1 MSNSSDSK
9 RRWSSKVTGKRL
21 ELMTTE
27 GCHLCDE
34 ALAMLLAMESLSGWW
49 LEEVDIAESD
59 ALTVRYGERIPVLRL
74 TENGPELDWPFTADE
89 VLAWLDRGAREGR

>member
-49 LEEVDIAESD
+49 LEAVDIAESE
-59 ALTVRYGERIPVLRL
+59 ASMRRYGERIPVVRVVE
-74 TENGPELDWPFTADE
+74 TGDELDWPFTADE
-89 VLAWLDRGAREGR
+89 VRAWLDRGPREGR